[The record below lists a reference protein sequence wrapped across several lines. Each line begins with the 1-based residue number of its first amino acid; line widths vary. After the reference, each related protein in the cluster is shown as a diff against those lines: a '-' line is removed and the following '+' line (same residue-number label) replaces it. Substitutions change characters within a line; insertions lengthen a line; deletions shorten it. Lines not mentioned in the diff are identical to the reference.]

1 MWYIKRTINI
11 IINYYKFHIMANTV
25 KRILVKDF
33 NNKELEIV
41 LLFRDNKLSLV
52 QCPANVRLE
61 NFLKKIV
68 EYINESDLVETVK
81 YYFRN
86 NSDKIDE
93 LIIRW
98 MSMRSIKDFADVKK
112 KFSKR
117 AVGCVYA
124 NKLPPYDKLVYILG
138 HYKACRGITLNYDS
152 SSAETPKVT
161 LTLSLNCRVTEVY
174 HADIINNNVEAA
186 KNKAAQEILKRL
198 GF

>member
-1 MWYIKRTINI
+1 
-11 IINYYKFHIMANTV
+11 MANTV
-25 KRILVKDF
+25 KKILVKDF

-52 QCPANVRLE
+52 QCPGNVRLE
-61 NFLKKIV
+61 KFLKKIV
-68 EYINESDLVETVK
+68 EYINESDLAETVK

-93 LIIRW
+93 LIIKW
-98 MSMRSIKDFADVKK
+98 MTKQSIKDIADVKK
-112 KFSKR
+112 NLSKR
-117 AVGCVYA
+117 ATGCVYA

-152 SSAETPKVT
+152 SSAETPQVI
-161 LTLSLNCRVTEVY
+161 LTLSLNSRVVETY
-174 HADIINNNVEAA
+174 RADIVDNNVEAA
-186 KNKAAQEILKRL
+186 KNQAAKEILKRL

>member
-1 MWYIKRTINI
+1 MT
-11 IINYYKFHIMANTV
+11 NTV
-25 KRILVKDF
+25 KRISVRDF

-41 LLFRDNKLSLV
+41 LLFRDDELLLA
-52 QCPANVRLE
+52 QCSGNVRLE
-61 NFLKKIV
+61 KFLKKIIKH
-68 EYINESDLVETVK
+68 INESELAETVK

-93 LIIRW
+93 LVIRW
-98 MSMRSIKDFADVKK
+98 MAKHSIKDFADVKK

-138 HYKACRGITLNYDS
+138 HYKACRGITLNYDR
-152 SSAETPKVT
+152 SSAETPQVI

-174 HADIINNNVEAA
+174 HANIIDNNVEAA
-186 KNKAAQEILKRL
+186 KNQAAQEILKRL

>member
-1 MWYIKRTINI
+1 
-11 IINYYKFHIMANTV
+11 MANTV

-68 EYINESDLVETVK
+68 EYINESELAETVA

-98 MSMRSIKDFADVKK
+98 MAKRSIKDFADVKK
-112 KFSKR
+112 KLSKR
-117 AVGCVYA
+117 AVGCV
-124 NKLPPYDKLVYILG
+124 
-138 HYKACRGITLNYDS
+138 
-152 SSAETPKVT
+152 
-161 LTLSLNCRVTEVY
+161 
-174 HADIINNNVEAA
+174 
-186 KNKAAQEILKRL
+186 
-198 GF
+198 